1 MPELI
6 PLWIILGLIAI
17 AFIVSYICFYRIF
30 YFPQKKRDKLLSR
43 DPYQIP
49 PGRIYDEHREQIVK
63 WIKDSDE
70 LPHKKYSIT
79 SFDGLTLRGRFY
91 EYSPDAPIEILFHG
105 YQGNSRRDLCGGIF
119 RCFDLGHSAFL
130 IDNRSAGESDGN
142 VITFGI
148 NERRDCLDWIKFT
161 VENINPDAKIILTGV
176 SMGAATVMM
185 AASEDL
191 PENVVGV
198 LADCGYT
205 SAKDIIKLV
214 MKSMKLPAGLLY
226 PFAIL
231 GAKIF
236 GRFNLDEYSPIESM
250 KKCKLPIMFIHGDD
264 DRFVPREMSV
274 RNFEACAS
282 ERKVLVTVSKA
293 GHGLCYPVNV
303 TQYTDE
309 MRDFFEPLL
318 YPQKTSSK
326 DHGPLHLFHTFR
338 YTKEDLYEALS
349 KKI

>member
-6 PLWIILGLIAI
+6 PLWIILGLVAI

-63 WIKDSDE
+63 WIKDSEE

-148 NERRDCLDWIKFT
+148 NEHRDCLRWVDFAVKHFGT
-161 VENINPDAKIILTGV
+161 DVKIILTGI
-176 SMGAATVMM
+176 SMGASTVLI
-185 AASEDL
+185 ASGERL
-191 PENVVGV
+191 PENVIGV
-198 LADCGYT
+198 LADCGYDKPET
-205 SAKDIIKLV
+205 IIKTV
-214 MKSMKLPAGLLY
+214 IKQMGLPVNAGY
-226 PFAIL
+226 FFVKL
-231 GAKIF
+231 GARIY
-236 GRFNLDEYSPIESM
+236 GHFNLEENSPQEAV
-250 KKCKLPIMFIHGDD
+250 KKCKVPVIFFHGEKDD
-264 DRFVPREMSV
+264 YVPCEMSEGIEKS
-274 RNFEACAS
+274 NSC
-282 ERKVLVTVSKA
+282 LVSRYTFPDA
-293 GHGLCYPVNV
+293 GHGLSFFADKKRY
-303 TQYTDE
+303 
-309 MRDFFEPLL
+309 RDIAESFFTEC
-318 YPQKTSSK
+318 
-326 DHGPLHLFHTFR
+326 
-338 YTKEDLYEALS
+338 TKSE
-349 KKI
+349 